1 MRVTVDGL
9 PERYAPGEAYPLTVR
24 LEAPALRRGG
34 FQLAVRFLEGRRE
47 GAQAGDLRAGD
58 PRVEVV
64 AAPTDSGGTGT
75 PVRYARHTL
84 DGSVAAAGADAHG
97 SGGDLRTITWT
108 VTWTAPSS
116 RGAKGPR
123 AVAVDVSANASND
136 DASAFGDRI
145 VTERFVV
152 PGPAPKAGRADRG
165 GRGSAIDRRNRP

>member
-1 MRVTVDGL
+1 MRVTLDGL
-9 PERYAPGEAYPLTVR
+9 PERYAPGEAYSLTVR

-34 FQLAVRFLEGRRE
+34 FQLAVRYLAGRRE
-47 GAQAGDLRAGD
+47 GAQAGDVRAEG
-58 PRVEVV
+58 PRAEVV
-64 AAPTDSGGTGT
+64 AASTDSGGTRT

-84 DGSVAAAGADAHG
+84 DGSVAADGADAAG
-97 SGGDLRTITWT
+97 AGDRDEITWT
-108 VTWTAPSS
+108 VTWIAPSS

-152 PGPAPKAGRADRG
+152 PGPAPKAGRADPG
-165 GRGSAIDRRNRP
+165 DRGSAFDRRNRL